1 MKISNLNMEKLNILI
16 EVGFVKKLILLLLFI
31 PLVSFG
37 QDNNTKINIK
47 SVLTEDTTETG
58 LKYIGNGVYQ
68 YAVKGGSVGSTK
80 LMEKRAM
87 RGIEE
92 SSEFKAMKK
101 EREIAHIDSVLNW
114 DLDSIPVT
122 KE

>member
-1 MKISNLNMEKLNILI
+1 
-16 EVGFVKKLILLLLFI
+16 V
-31 PLVSFG
+31 
-37 QDNNTKINIK
+37 T
-47 SVLTEDTTETG
+47 
-58 LKYIGNGVYQ
+58 
-68 YAVKGGSVGSTK
+68 
-80 LMEKRAM
+80 
-87 RGIEE
+87 EE